1 MSASAAVSERDAAHQ
16 RYRAQRTFGSLD
28 GLRCLAIVPVVLH
41 HSISGDVSGLLSKGP
56 LGVDL
61 FFALSG
67 FLITTLLLRERDREG
82 HVDTLAFYRRR
93 ALRIFPLY
101 YLVLGVY
108 LLRVLLLLP
117 EGPQRAHF
125 FASLPFFATYT
136 TNWFVDF
143 AAPHP
148 IIFAFSWSLAAEEQF
163 YLLFPWLYR
172 FRAGPWLGALGLL
185 VLDRFAELGLLA
197 AWGASPL
204 VVRIASSV
212 QAPICFGALLAW
224 LLHGRRSF
232 GVVYSVL
239 GRRFAE
245 LGPFAALLGT
255 LLLPGIPLWATQLVI
270 AACVAAVVLRED
282 HVLAPLL
289 RQRYVA
295 RIGAVSY
302 GVYMLHVSVVTGV
315 KRALPDAHRSLPLV
329 FGLSLLLSVL
339 AAEVTFRLFESRFL
353 RLRTRTGPNHG

>member
-1 MSASAAVSERDAAHQ
+1 M
-16 RYRAQRTFGSLD
+16 
-28 GLRCLAIVPVVLH
+28 AIVPVVLH
-41 HSISGDVSGLLSKGP
+41 HSISGDATGLLSKGP

-67 FLITTLLLRERDREG
+67 FLITTLLLRERDHEG
-82 HVDTLAFYRRR
+82 HVDALAFYRRR

-108 LLRVLLLLP
+108 VLRALLLLP

-172 FRAGPWLGALGLL
+172 ARAGPWLGALALV
-185 VLDRFAELGLLA
+185 VLDRSAELGLLA

-204 VVRIASSV
+204 AVRIASSV
-212 QAPICFGALLAW
+212 QTPICFGVLLAC

-232 GVVYSVL
+232 DLVYAVL
-239 GRRFAE
+239 GARFGA
-245 LGPFAALLGT
+245 LAPFAALLAT
-255 LLLPGIPLWATQLVI
+255 LLLPGVPLWATQLVLV
-270 AACVAAVVLRED
+270 ACVGAVVLRED

-289 RQRYVA
+289 HQRYVA
-295 RIGAVSY
+295 RIGSVSY

-315 KRALPDAHRSLPLV
+315 KRVLPEASRSLPLV
-329 FGLSLLLSVL
+329 FGLSLFLSVIV
-339 AAEVTFRLFESRFL
+339 AAVSYQLFESRFL
-353 RLRTRTGPNHG
+353 RLRRHTGPSHG